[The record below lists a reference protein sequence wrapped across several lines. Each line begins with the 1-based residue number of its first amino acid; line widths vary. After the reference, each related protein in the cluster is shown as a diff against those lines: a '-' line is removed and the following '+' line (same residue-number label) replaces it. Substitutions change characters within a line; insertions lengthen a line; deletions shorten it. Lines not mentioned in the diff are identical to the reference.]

1 MGYRL
6 FIMILI
12 FVSPVYLFA
21 QQTDITGLWKGTIYN
36 DTNQLTYQYEIGISK
51 EKGKY
56 SGFSHTWFTL
66 GDSQYFGVK
75 KVSVKIA
82 QDGKIIVEDRELI
95 SNNYPIKPS
104 KGVRQLN
111 ILSLDAKDSIMTLK
125 GPFSTNKTKDYT
137 SLTGFISLTRK
148 NDFWH
153 SSLVPHLEE
162 LQKADELSFVK
173 EARQNEIKN
182 QEDEKKN
189 LATLEEKK
197 NKELAI
203 AKRQEEEAL
212 KKQQQQQ
219 MEIAK
224 TEESKRNDELK
235 KQTLLA
241 KQEEK
246 NIKKEQKLQAQKD
259 KDIAKQVLE
268 NEKKER
274 AKAIAM
280 EQEEKRLA
288 KLEVKKQEP
297 VLVRNTDPAAEVS
310 MRKTVVQQTVYFSG
324 DSLNLSLYDNGEID
338 GDTVSVLMNG
348 KIILARQGL
357 SASAIKKT
365 IYITPGTQ
373 EIELVM
379 FAETLGSI
387 PPNTGLL
394 IVRDGKAVYELRFS
408 GDYKQNASILFKRK
422 TPE

>member
-1 MGYRL
+1 M
-6 FIMILI
+6 
-12 FVSPVYLFA
+12 
-21 QQTDITGLWKGTIYN
+21 
-36 DTNQLTYQYEIGISK
+36 
-51 EKGKY
+51 
-56 SGFSHTWFTL
+56 
-66 GDSQYFGVK
+66 
-75 KVSVKIA
+75 
-82 QDGKIIVEDRELI
+82 
-95 SNNYPIKPS
+95 
-104 KGVRQLN
+104 RQLN